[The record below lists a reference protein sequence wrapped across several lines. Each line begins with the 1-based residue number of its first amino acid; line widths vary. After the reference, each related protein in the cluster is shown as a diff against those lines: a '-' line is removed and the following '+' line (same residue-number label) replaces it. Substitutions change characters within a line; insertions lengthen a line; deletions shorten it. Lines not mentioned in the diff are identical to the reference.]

1 MVWYA
6 ENVMGTL
13 SENRQARFDYDI
25 QETYTAGVVLTG
37 HEVKSAKLGRMDLAG
52 AKAIVRDGEAYLVG
66 ASIHSFQ
73 PGNAPDG
80 YDEARTRKL
89 LLSHAEI
96 AYLTGKLESGLTLI
110 PLKVYTHRALV
121 KIELGLGKAR
131 KKHDKREVIKKRE
144 VEREMRRER

>member
-1 MVWYA
+1 MA
-6 ENVMGTL
+6 TL

-25 QETYTAGVVLTG
+25 QETYAAGVVLTG
-37 HEVKSAKLGRMDLAG
+37 HETKSAKLGRMDLAG
-52 AKAIVRDGEAYLVG
+52 SRAVIRGGEAYLVG

-80 YDEARTRKL
+80 YDAGRTRKL
-89 LLSHAEI
+89 LLSRAEI
-96 AYLTGKLESGLTLI
+96 SYLTGKLESGLTLV

-121 KIELGLGKAR
+121 KIELGLGKVR

-144 VEREMRRER
+144 VEREIRRAQ

>member
-1 MVWYA
+1 MA
-6 ENVMGTL
+6 TL

-52 AKAIVRDGEAYLVG
+52 AKAIIRGGEAYLVG

-73 PGNAPDG
+73 PGNAPQG

-121 KIELGLGKAR
+121 KIELGLGKVR
-131 KKHDKREVIKKRE
+131 KKHDKREVIKKRD
-144 VEREMRRER
+144 VERELRRAHS